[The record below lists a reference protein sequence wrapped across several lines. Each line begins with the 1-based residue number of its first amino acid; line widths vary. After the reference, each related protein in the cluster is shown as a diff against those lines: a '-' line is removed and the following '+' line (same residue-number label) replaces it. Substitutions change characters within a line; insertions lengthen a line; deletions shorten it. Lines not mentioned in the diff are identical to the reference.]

1 MKNFLKILIL
11 SFILL
16 NTSNLTI
23 ASEKIKIG
31 LLVPLS
37 GEKKQLGQS
46 MIRATRLALIDI
58 NSEQIEIIPKDTK
71 SNPETTYK
79 AATELKKLGVKIVV
93 GPIFHKSL
101 SNLSQINDM
110 TFVSLTNKIINIP
123 KNVITAGIDSNS
135 QLKTIKKFKRNNE
148 LKKTIFLIPDE
159 NYKDEI
165 EKSINFTKIKIKKK
179 YIYDNEPTKLTKQVE
194 KITNYK
200 RRKQNLEDEI
210 KRIENSDENNKEK
223 KIEKLKKKYTLGKV
237 NFDSIIIA
245 DFDESLKSV
254 TTSLLYTDVSP
265 KEKFFITLNQWFD
278 ETLLEETS
286 IQPIYFPS
294 INLENYEEFKNN
306 YSKNFKDNPSHIA
319 FLTYDI
325 VGLVYYLAYK
335 NNFIIDDKIF
345 KNKNVF
351 KGKVGIFEIENNNI
365 THQLNFYKIDNRK
378 FKKIF

>member
-79 AATELKKLGVKIVV
+79 AATELKKLGVKIVI

-101 SNLSQINDM
+101 SNLNQINDM

>member
-79 AATELKKLGVKIVV
+79 AATELKKLGVKIVI

-101 SNLSQINDM
+101 SNLNQINDM

-294 INLENYEEFKNN
+294 INLENC
-306 YSKNFKDNPSHIA
+306 A
-319 FLTYDI
+319 
-325 VGLVYYLAYK
+325 LV
-335 NNFIIDDKIF
+335 ISVSSI
-345 KNKNVF
+345 
-351 KGKVGIFEIENNNI
+351 
-365 THQLNFYKIDNRK
+365 
-378 FKKIF
+378 

>member
-101 SNLSQINDM
+101 SNLNQINDM